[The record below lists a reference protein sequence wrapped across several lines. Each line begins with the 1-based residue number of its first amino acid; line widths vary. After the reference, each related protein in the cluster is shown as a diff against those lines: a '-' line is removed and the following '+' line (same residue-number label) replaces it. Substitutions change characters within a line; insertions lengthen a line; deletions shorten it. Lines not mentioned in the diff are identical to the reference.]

1 MRPPPEPRSWRFHA
15 PDRGGSSR
23 VPPVDLDRWLPKPVV
38 RTNYRRESPATAA
51 ELWDSAATVRL
62 RDCRILGRL
71 IRARI
76 PGLQASL
83 SFNDLFRNDPFNL
96 LEEGP
101 TYNLSGLCGRIWSM
115 RGDFALLSQPSD
127 FRSWHAPGTVRVLF
141 AGWAEATESGSA
153 LVSEVRIAAVDRK
166 AGLYLR
172 GLKPF
177 IAAFQ
182 GLVAKEPLQVAV
194 QRAALASESRDH

>member
-1 MRPPPEPRSWRFHA
+1 MPN
-15 PDRGGSSR
+15 
-23 VPPVDLDRWLPKPVV
+23 VDLDRWLPEPLL
-38 RTNYRRESPATAA
+38 RTNHRRESPATATQLWESA
-51 ELWDSAATVRL
+51 ETVRL

-76 PGLQASL
+76 PGLEAGL
-83 SFNDLFRNDPFNL
+83 SFNELFRTEPFNL

-115 RGDFALLSQPSD
+115 RGDFALLSQPSE
-127 FRSWHAPGTVRVLF
+127 FRDWHAPGTVRVLF

-166 AGLYLR
+166 AALYVR

-182 GLVAKEPLQVAV
+182 GLVAKEPLQIAV
-194 QRAALASESRDH
+194 QRAARASEPRDH